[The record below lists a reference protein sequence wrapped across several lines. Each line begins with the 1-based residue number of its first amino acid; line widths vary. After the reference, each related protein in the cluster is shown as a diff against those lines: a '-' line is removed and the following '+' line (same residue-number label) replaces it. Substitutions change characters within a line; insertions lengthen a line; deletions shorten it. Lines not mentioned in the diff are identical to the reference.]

1 FVSSRPQSAPCR
13 SRRTTVMADPVAA
26 PAEAPKPKSWL
37 KTIAGTLAGL
47 LSGAVLMYLT
57 PLLDRVGKPA
67 KPLAHCGYQ
76 ADGLTV
82 TFQTR
87 WTGGNSG
94 WWDFGDGSPLEP
106 VTPEQPIVPHTYAKP
121 GEYTA
126 KLALRNLL
134 GDEQERAVL
143 IKVDAQQVEP
153 PSIAS
158 LEVVPVSPGSY
169 APATFRLVSQVKN
182 AQL

>member
-1 FVSSRPQSAPCR
+1 
-13 SRRTTVMADPVAA
+13 
-26 PAEAPKPKSWL
+26 
-37 KTIAGTLAGL
+37 
-47 LSGAVLMYLT
+47 
-57 PLLDRVGKPA
+57 
-67 KPLAHCGYQ
+67 
-76 ADGLTV
+76 
-82 TFQTR
+82 
-87 WTGGNSG
+87 
-94 WWDFGDGSPLEP
+94 
-106 VTPEQPIVPHTYAKP
+106 

-182 AQL
+182 AQLFVWDYGDDRLLDISADKENGPVKLVTFEKPGAYVVKLAAVNGTQAVVKSDIVQVNVPPVGAVTAVLNVNDQATCVHTLTRSFRFTTDFSPSQRENVY